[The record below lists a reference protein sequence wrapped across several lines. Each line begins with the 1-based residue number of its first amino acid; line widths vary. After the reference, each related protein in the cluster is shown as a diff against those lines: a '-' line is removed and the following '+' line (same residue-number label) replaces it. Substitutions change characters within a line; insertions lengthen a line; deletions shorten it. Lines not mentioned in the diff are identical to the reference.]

1 MQKWSS
7 TRRNFQQEGIAIL
20 KDENY
25 KWNEWKLAK
34 AIRTFP
40 DKKRFVW
47 TVKLLISSIDRNGS
61 MYNQKFVR
69 PVDKVVVLVESEDV
83 EWWGSIPN
91 EGGMKQEINIYH
103 DYLER
108 SQLCMD
114 LAAILVDILK
124 SWTCSCY
131 FCYWE
136 TWGRYFCYFIIFYW
150 LVYNLWVNY
159 YIKC

>member
-61 MYNQKFVR
+61 MDNQKFVR

-91 EGGMKQEINIYH
+91 EGGMKQ
-103 DYLER
+103 
-108 SQLCMD
+108 
-114 LAAILVDILK
+114 
-124 SWTCSCY
+124 
-131 FCYWE
+131 
-136 TWGRYFCYFIIFYW
+136 
-150 LVYNLWVNY
+150 
-159 YIKC
+159 